1 MSHPPTA
8 IARASR
14 PKVALPEQ
22 FGRLLA
28 PFDLDVVDD
37 EPSTVYG
44 LTEDLR
50 LGYVN
55 RAWSAFANANGASWN
70 EGAWGIGSRV
80 MDAIPDVLRPFYAG
94 LFAQA
99 LSERAVVEHDYECS
113 SPTQLR
119 RFRMRIHPCDSGA
132 LLVVH
137 SRIEE
142 QLHTAAEHSRGAL
155 YGEADG
161 LITQCSHCRRVQ
173 RVDGTR
179 EWDWVPEYVARPL
192 PTISHGLCNLC
203 VEYYYSNPEGSPG
216 LFIA

>member
-1 MSHPPTA
+1 MSHRPPS
-8 IARASR
+8 IAPARFSKM
-14 PKVALPEQ
+14 PSPEQ

-28 PFDLDVVDD
+28 PFDVGVVDD

-50 LGYVN
+50 IGYVN
-55 RAWSAFANANGASWN
+55 RAWSAFAKANGASWN
-70 EGAWGIGSRV
+70 EGAWGIGSRL
-80 MDAIPDVLRPFYAG
+80 MDAIPDVLRPFYSG

-99 LSERAVVEHDYECS
+99 LSERAVVEHEYECS

-119 RFRMRIHPCDSGA
+119 RFRMRVHPCDSGV

-137 SRIEE
+137 SRIEDH
-142 QLHTAAEHSRGAL
+142 LHADAGHPGGAL
-155 YGEADG
+155 YREADG

-173 RVDGTR
+173 RIDGTR
-179 EWDWVPEYVARPL
+179 EWDWVPEYVARPP

-203 VEYYYSNPEGSPG
+203 VEYYYPNVQS
-216 LFIA
+216 